1 MPETL
6 EAEDQTTLRVILA
19 FQNLIHALCD
29 YLDFALNFLQKL
41 NICFSQMD
49 FFVRHPTSGQLYQA
63 FKNAKRGLPEEF
75 RLRCRQKNTGDES
88 RRKASDIEP
97 VVEAQVDGQTEEKG
111 TYYSSNIHTHC
122 YCSCVRIV

>member
-6 EAEDQTTLRVILA
+6 EAEDQTTLRVILP
-19 FQNLIHALCD
+19 FQNLILY
-29 YLDFALNFLQKL
+29 YLDFALNFSQKL
-41 NICFSQMD
+41 NICLSQMD
-49 FFVRHPTSGQLYQA
+49 FFVRHPTSGQLYHA

-75 RLRCRQKNTGDES
+75 RLRCRQKNTGEES
-88 RRKASDIEP
+88 RRKASDIDSE
-97 VVEAQVDGQTEEKG
+97 VETQVDGQTEEKG

>member
-1 MPETL
+1 MTKTL

-19 FQNLIHALCD
+19 FHYISYYM
-29 YLDFALNFLQKL
+29 YLDFALNFSQKL

-49 FFVRHPTSGQLYQA
+49 FFVRHPTSGQLYHA

-97 VVEAQVDGQTEEKG
+97 QVDGQTEERG
-111 TYYSSNIHTHC
+111 TYYYYYTHTLLL
-122 YCSCVRIV
+122 